1 MTFLPPTEAMTLE
14 NVTINP
20 GGTVLQHNDLMIQSS
35 ATITMGK
42 TVLTEDKLQHLDD
55 LIEFMER
62 FTQENEQARELW
74 AAIKT
79 KRRILR

>member
-1 MTFLPPTEAMTLE
+1 MTFIPPTEAMKIE
-14 NVTINP
+14 DVTIT
-20 GGTVLQHNDLMIQSS
+20 GGYASVQSNNLVIASS
-35 ATITMGK
+35 ATITMGESA
-42 TVLTEDKLQHLDD
+42 LTEAKLQHLDD